1 MDIEDSDDTK
11 DVKDKKMY
19 WAKIWFSILDE
30 PNIQKAHISDGN
42 ANCLSTWLVL
52 VLRAKQCMDD
62 KDGKKVGFIDDNA
75 KFISMKVMLEVDEVQ
90 RQLDRFVSWGW
101 LEIEDGGMFLPK
113 FAGRQETPQAART
126 RKWRAKK
133 SSASVTGDVDS
144 DVTPDVHGDCK
155 RIRGSEAQRS
165 KEENIKNP
173 LNPPD
178 GGLVLSSSYDG
189 PGTQGDKKKGKSKTD
204 KADRASLLADGFG
217 TLDTKR
223 ETVPLLKRQRKL
235 GLKDDSVLRAYN
247 LWAKGYGVETLD
259 SLPDH
264 KGFHGASFKGMLIN
278 ALESSGATIGRKFT
292 PNDIKQVF
300 DKVLA
305 GKTWH
310 KEFESTRGTDVTTW
324 TYLLRPEKLDNAV
337 DSVAK
342 IGVSSGCG
350 NNFAKQQLDA
360 AQEKGLRDMRA
371 AREEDARIMA
381 EVGRA

>member
-1 MDIEDSDDTK
+1 MSVDEITRDNAGVEILRWMKHDSAYLASTQWAKDMVAEFGMEAYGVWWAINEKIAIGMTKDDPRNCSSTEPPELWAAGCWVKKGKFMKIARYLEEVGAIETEFVGKLFKISIKNLLISRDEYTTKAIRSADSVAECPDACPDTCPEQYKDGDAEKDIEK
-11 DVKDKKMY
+11 D
-19 WAKIWFSILDE
+19 
-30 PNIQKAHISDGN
+30 
-42 ANCLSTWLVL
+42 
-52 VLRAKQCMDD
+52 
-62 KDGKKVGFIDDNA
+62 
-75 KFISMKVMLEVDEVQ
+75 
-90 RQLDRFVSWGW
+90 
-101 LEIEDGGMFLPK
+101 
-113 FAGRQETPQAART
+113 
-126 RKWRAKK
+126 
-133 SSASVTGDVDS
+133 
-144 DVTPDVHGDCK
+144 
-155 RIRGSEAQRS
+155 
-165 KEENIKNP
+165 KNP

-189 PGTQGDKKKGKSKTD
+189 PGTQGDKKKVKSKTD